1 VSENLTGRLA
11 IRARQIRPGT
21 AQMMEVKRGQLIQ
34 IVDVQGKQV
43 ADFVAFNA
51 SDRAEF
57 VSVAVTRSANNNV
70 MLQKGQTLY
79 SNRRNPML
87 EITDDTVG
95 RHDTLFAACDPKRYE
110 ALGAAPD
117 HANCRTALTDALATF
132 GVPSDQM
139 PDPINWFMNVAIRQ
153 RGELEIREP
162 LSERGD
168 QVQLTALM
176 DVVIAVS
183 ACPQDLVPTNGGK
196 PTDILVRIYREAA
209 APAAGEDDAKPD
221 ANGEGAAVAAGA
233 GGTESEAPGAAE
245 VQAAQVAGTLDSG
258 VPADSESAE
267 PAAGEAAVGESAA
280 TSEGTP
286 VEADQTPDEA
296 VKPAAG

>member
-11 IRARQIRPGT
+11 IKARQIRPGT
-21 AQMMEVKRGQLIQ
+21 AQMLEVKRGQLIQ

-51 SDRAEF
+51 EDRAEYL
-57 VSVAVTRSANNNV
+57 STAVTRGANNNV

-79 SNRRNPML
+79 SNRRKPML

-110 ALGAAPD
+110 SLGAPPD
-117 HANCRTALTDALATF
+117 HANCRTALADALSGF
-132 GVPSDQM
+132 GVTYDQI
-139 PDPINWFMNVAIRQ
+139 PDPVNWFMNVAIRQ

-162 LSERGD
+162 LSEQND

-183 ACPQDLVPTNGGK
+183 ACPQDLVPTNGGQ
-196 PTDILVRIYREAA
+196 PTDILVRIYREASEPATADDAAADDAATEGAADEAVAVAAAAGAADTSGEAAA
-209 APAAGEDDAKPD
+209 APATEIVPGGVKAATDDD
-221 ANGEGAAVAAGA
+221 
-233 GGTESEAPGAAE
+233 GTESVP
-245 VQAAQVAGTLDSG
+245 QAAATEGG
-258 VPADSESAE
+258 AE
-267 PAAGEAAVGESAA
+267 E
-280 TSEGTP
+280 P
-286 VEADQTPDEA
+286 VSEA
-296 VKPAAG
+296 VKPAQR